1 MKKENP
7 AIKYGL
13 IGAIL
18 LVAIGII
25 MQLFVLSYL
34 KKAASNPENF
44 SMGKSMLVGILSL
57 LLILGI
63 FIFCIV
69 KTQKDYRKINPEYT
83 YRQLVGQGLLATL
96 ILVLVSTAISY
107 LYNFVISPELKT
119 QTVELTKQ
127 LYQNIDM
134 PEDVR
139 EKALAK
145 LDNQNPVRQLI
156 TSLGLS
162 LLLGM
167 IVTLISAMV
176 LNRRNALN
184 QNQMR

>member
-7 AIKYGL
+7 AVKYGL

-25 MQLFVLSYL
+25 MQLLVLSYL
-34 KKAASNPENF
+34 KTTANDPSKF
-44 SMGKSMLVGILSL
+44 SMGKSILVGVCSL
-57 LLILGI
+57 LLIVGI

-69 KTQKDYRKINPEYT
+69 RTQKDYRKLNPEYS
-83 YRQLVGQGLLATL
+83 YRQLVGQGLLVTL
-96 ILVLVSTAISY
+96 ILVLVSTGISY
-107 LYNFVISPELKT
+107 LYNYVISPEIKT
-119 QTVELTKQ
+119 KTVELTKQ
-127 LYQNIDM
+127 LYQNLDI
-134 PEDVR
+134 PEDAK
-139 EKALAK
+139 EKALQK
-145 LDNQNPVRQLI
+145 LEDQNPIRQLL

-176 LNRRNALN
+176 LNKRNALN